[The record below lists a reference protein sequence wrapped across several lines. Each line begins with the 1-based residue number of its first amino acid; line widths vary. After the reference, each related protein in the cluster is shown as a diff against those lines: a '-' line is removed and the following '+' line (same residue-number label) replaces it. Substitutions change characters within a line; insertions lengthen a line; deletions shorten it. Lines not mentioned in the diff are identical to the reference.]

1 MNNVFDRCQPS
12 YWFKHRLRDKPALLG
27 FSATQAMVIPP
38 ISESLKRSRKV
49 PFGLDS
55 SMSWAC
61 CLFRKPKIALEKPY
75 THVQP
80 CCLTLMTVLMKPSR
94 NVTHHSNEP
103 SGVSSSARW
112 LHQTTARRWS
122 SYLVNSPTQHTVD
135 QINEWYLAG
144 LFWCWHLPA
153 VSLA

>member
-1 MNNVFDRCQPS
+1 MCLIGVSRVIDLCTDWETNLLCWGSPPPKQWWSRRSPSRWSAAGRCHLVWTAACPE
-12 YWFKHRLRDKPALLG
+12 PAVYSG
-27 FSATQAMVIPP
+27 SP
-38 ISESLKRSRKV
+38 RSPWKNH
-49 PFGLDS
+49 
-55 SMSWAC
+55 
-61 CLFRKPKIALEKPY
+61 

-122 SYLVNSPTQHTVD
+122 SYLVNSPTQHTID